1 MGLTKHPSFTG
12 LCRIES
18 GAGPMIS
25 LGVMRDVTINMSL
38 AAQLRSMIKID
49 QVMLWLLRMNLK
61 AMASKSLDR

>member
-1 MGLTKHPSFTG
+1 
-12 LCRIES
+12 
-18 GAGPMIS
+18 MIS